1 MNKSEK
7 AALQP
12 PIKVKTLHAQV
23 SKMEAE
29 ATAGSEFEKA
39 PDQNEVNF
47 RSLIENVQDV
57 VARYN
62 LDLRYMYISP
72 SIERYMDVK
81 SEGLIGKT
89 HRDAGFSKSLSNFFD
104 HSLRHVIA
112 SKRPLDVEFAAK
124 SRGVQ
129 RFLESRAYPEFDE
142 NGNVK
147 SIVTVTR
154 DITERKQAEQA
165 LRESDERFKS
175 IYTQSPVGIE
185 IYDAAGK
192 MLDINPAGMEIFGIE
207 RAELVRGFD
216 LFADPN
222 ITRKLRKK
230 LAEGKPIAFE
240 SVFDF
245 ELVKKKGLY
254 PTSRSGQCYIECF
267 ITPLS
272 SSGKSVSGYVV
283 HVREITERQKIA
295 QALAKREERFRALIE
310 HSADAISL
318 IDAHGAV
325 VYESPSTQRLTGY
338 SFEER
343 MGRSG
348 LELIYPDDLPAV
360 KSALAEVISN
370 KGMIKNAQFRSVRKG
385 GTVWW
390 AEATAVN
397 LLDEPSVQAIVINY
411 RDITQR
417 KKTEQ
422 ALKNANRQLNV
433 RLAQIEQLQSEL
445 REQALRDPL
454 TQLFNRR
461 YLSET
466 MERELKLAK
475 REKKPVSVI
484 VMDIDRFKKIN
495 DKHGHRVGDEFLTE
509 IAKLLQ
515 SHARG
520 SDIICRYGGE
530 EFLIVMPGANARTA
544 RKRAEQLRVRCEKM
558 RIAQNGKELKVTLS
572 FGVATY
578 PTHGTEG
585 EEIVIKADKALY
597 KSKRRGRNCVTV
609 WSEKSNK

>member
-1 MNKSEK
+1 MNKSEQ

-12 PIKVKTLHAQV
+12 SPKKDVVRAQIAKPRTGNT
-23 SKMEAE
+23 SGKRAE
-29 ATAGSEFEKA
+29 KNLDRTEI
-39 PDQNEVNF
+39 DF
-47 RSLIENVQDV
+47 RNLIENVQDV
-57 VARYN
+57 VACYDLN
-62 LDLRYMYISP
+62 LRYVCVSP

-81 SEGLIGKT
+81 SEELIGKT
-89 HRDAGFSKSLSNFFD
+89 HREAGLSKALSGFFD
-104 HSLRHVIA
+104 RSLRQVIA
-112 SKRPLDVEFAAK
+112 SGKPLDVEYTLK
-124 SRGVQ
+124 SRGIQ
-129 RFLESRAYPEFDE
+129 HFLETRAYPEFDE
-142 NGNVK
+142 NGNMK
-147 SIVTVTR
+147 SIVAITRNVT
-154 DITERKQAEQA
+154 ECKQAEQA

-185 IYDAAGK
+185 IYDADGK
-192 MLDINPAGMEIFGIE
+192 MLDINPAGMKIFGIE
-207 RAELVRGFD
+207 RAEQVHGFD

-230 LAEGKPIAFE
+230 LAEGKPVAFE

-245 ELVKKKGLY
+245 ELVKKMGLY
-254 PTSRSGQCYIECF
+254 PTSRSGKCF
-267 ITPLS
+267 IDCLITPLTS
-272 SSGKSVSGYVV
+272 SEKSISGYVV
-283 HVREITERQKIA
+283 HVREITERQKMA
-295 QALAKREERFRALIE
+295 HTLAESEKRFRALIE
-310 HSADAISL
+310 HSTDAISL

-325 VYESPSTQRLTGY
+325 VYESPSAQKLTGY
-338 SFEER
+338 GPEER

-348 LELIYPDDLPAV
+348 LELVYPDDLPAV
-360 KSALAEVISN
+360 KSALAEVIAN
-370 KGMIKNAQFRSVRKG
+370 RGRIKNSQFRLVRKD

-390 AEATAVN
+390 TEGTAIN

-417 KKTEQ
+417 KKAEKT
-422 ALKNANRQLNV
+422 LKTANRQLNA

-454 TQLFNRR
+454 TRLFNRR

-475 REKKPVSVI
+475 REKRPVSVI

-495 DKHGHRVGDEFLTE
+495 DKYGHRVGDEFLTE

-520 SDIICRYGGE
+520 SDVICRYGGE
-530 EFLIVMPGANARTA
+530 EFLIVMPGANSRAA
-544 RKRAEQLRVRCEKM
+544 RKRAEQLRVQCEAM
-558 RIAQNGKELKVTLS
+558 RIAYNGKELKVTLS

-578 PTHGTEG
+578 PTHGAEG

-597 KSKRRGRNCVTV
+597 KSKRSGRNCVTV
-609 WSEKSNK
+609 WSEKKG